1 MPKPEQHSGQRD
13 EDGARRFVE
22 HMARTFADWG
32 FPRMAARVLM
42 ALTSADE
49 ETLSAAELAERIG
62 VSPAAISGAVRY
74 LIQIGMVVREPVP
87 SSRRDRYRLVD
98 DSWFEVSVTKMTMF
112 KSVADI
118 AAEGATALGS
128 ATRGGARVAQL
139 RDYFLFVQQELPS
152 LLDKWQA
159 TKNPRPPS

>member
-1 MPKPEQHSGQRD
+1 MAKPGQRD

-42 ALTSADE
+42 AMTCADE
-49 ETLSAAELAERIG
+49 ETLTAAELGERIG

-74 LIQIGMVVREPVP
+74 LMQLGMVVREPVP
-87 SSRRDRYRLVD
+87 SSRRDRYRLMD
-98 DSWFEVSVTKMTMF
+98 DFWFEASLTKMTMF
-112 KSVADI
+112 KTVADI
-118 AAEGATALGS
+118 AADGAKALGADS
-128 ATRGGARVAQL
+128 PGGARVTRM
-139 RDYFLFVQQELPS
+139 RDYFLFVQEELPS

-159 TKNPRPPS
+159 SKQHR